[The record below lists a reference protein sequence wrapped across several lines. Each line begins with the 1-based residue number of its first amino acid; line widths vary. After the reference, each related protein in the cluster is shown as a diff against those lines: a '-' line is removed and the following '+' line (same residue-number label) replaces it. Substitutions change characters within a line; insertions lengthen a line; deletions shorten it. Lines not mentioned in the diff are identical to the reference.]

1 MANPTTSPS
10 TNSSIGNSI
19 IPPTTNAYGG
29 YGAGS
34 YGSSY
39 GGYGGYGGGYGSYGS
54 YGMGMGMGGMYGMG
68 RYGLMGGQDQKGFL
82 VNTMM
87 TLDSFSYLI
96 NCLCE
101 IAGSLDRN
109 YEGLSL
115 FYKSFKSTSFIYLRP
130 DNTLWKQF
138 YFWLQMGHGED

>member
-1 MANPTTSPS
+1 M
-10 TNSSIGNSI
+10 
-19 IPPTTNAYGG
+19 
-29 YGAGS
+29 
-34 YGSSY
+34 
-39 GGYGGYGGGYGSYGS
+39 
-54 YGMGMGMGGMYGMG
+54 GMGMGMGGMYGMG

-82 VNTMM
+82 MNTMM

-115 FYKSFKSTSFIYLRP
+115 FYKSFKSNISIY
-130 DNTLWKQF
+130 
-138 YFWLQMGHGED
+138 H